1 MSNLWRPYAKAKED
15 CNTVAKA
22 ACEGLCDYLK
32 IDDYNPFCA
41 PNFKDPVSGT
51 NQSGKSVFIN
61 RRQCLHTDKE
71 SICDNSFEIR
81 KVQLLMMIMRMMTV
95 MIYIV
100 TDPLWGKSKVNG
112 PKRFIEADFIVCFNL
127 SSFVQISH
135 SVVRLPVRLNCS
147 LHLCK
152 LMSKM

>member
-1 MSNLWRPYAKAKED
+1 MAR
-15 CNTVAKA
+15 A

-61 RRQCLHTDKE
+61 RRLCFHTDKE

-81 KVQLLMMIMRMMTV
+81 KVQLLVMIMRMMTV
-95 MIYIV
+95 TI
-100 TDPLWGKSKVNG
+100 
-112 PKRFIEADFIVCFNL
+112 
-127 SSFVQISH
+127 IS
-135 SVVRLPVRLNCS
+135 LLILYEGNQ
-147 LHLCK
+147 K
-152 LMSKM
+152 LMAPKDSFKPISLCVSI

>member
-1 MSNLWRPYAKAKED
+1 MAR
-15 CNTVAKA
+15 A

-32 IDDYNPFCA
+32 TDDYNPFCA

-61 RRQCLHTDKE
+61 RRRCLHTDKE

-95 MIYIV
+95 MIISLLILYEGNQN
-100 TDPLWGKSKVNG
+100 LKA
-112 PKRFIEADFIVCFNL
+112 PKDSFKPISLCF
-127 SSFVQISH
+127 SI
-135 SVVRLPVRLNCS
+135 
-147 LHLCK
+147 
-152 LMSKM
+152 